1 MQTVLYAPIFQFSI
15 FNSSI
20 RQVQYSGYELA
31 RCASS
36 MKILVIGLDAA
47 TLDLIEPCTAAGHL
61 PALASLID
69 QGSSSRLLST
79 PNMHSASAWTSIL
92 TGLNPGR
99 HGLFV
104 FSDRDFA
111 TGRQVFFKGSDRAGE
126 TIGSLLARHG
136 LTAGFLNVPMTYKA
150 ECHAGGFM
158 ISGLDAPSL
167 NEHAFCPA
175 ELRNELLG
183 KFPDYG
189 FTPPGLG
196 DLMSAGRVDDAISA
210 WMRLTETQTS
220 VAEYLIESRPTDF
233 FMTVYTA
240 SDWAGHNLW
249 SRTDGE
255 SERDRGEALL
265 SIYRALDRAVARLL
279 RHANE
284 KTQVY
289 VISDHGMG
297 PHTGASY
304 HLADWLE
311 AHGYM
316 IRSRSAQARAS
327 FVGATRRAAKN
338 VLPGLIKEKIKSG
351 IGAERVK
358 QLQAAEK
365 DSFYSSID
373 WEQTTAYTEP
383 GRHVININLAGRN
396 ASGKVPSSDYET
408 VCDRITRHLSEWTDA
423 VGTGVVERITRR
435 DEVYS
440 GPFTERAS
448 DLYVY
453 WNPAA
458 SLGDPP
464 DEVRARGF
472 WWKGDHR
479 PEGVL
484 ISKGP
489 GVRRGAKLDGATVY
503 DLVPTLMC
511 GATLPVPDGLDG
523 SAIRELFTEE
533 FLERNPIKIDS
544 ASQNVAAQASSLS
557 EAEERLIE
565 EKLRGLGYL

>member
-1 MQTVLYAPIFQFSI
+1 
-15 FNSSI
+15 
-20 RQVQYSGYELA
+20 
-31 RCASS
+31 

-47 TLDLIEPCTAAGHL
+47 TMDLIEPWSAAGDL
-61 PALASLID
+61 PALARLID
-69 QGSSSRLLST
+69 EGSAGRLLST

-111 TGRQVFFKGSDRAGE
+111 TGRQVFFKGSDRSGE

-136 LTAGFLNVPMTYKA
+136 LTAGFMNVPMTYKA
-150 ECHAGGFM
+150 ECQSGGFM
-158 ISGLDAPSL
+158 VSGLDAPSL

-175 ELRNELLG
+175 DLRGELLG
-183 KFPDYG
+183 KFAEYR

-196 DLMSAGRVDDAISA
+196 DLMSAGKVDEAIAA
-210 WMRLTETQTS
+210 WLKLTETQTS
-220 VAEYLIESRPTDF
+220 AAEYLIESRPTDF

-249 SRTDGE
+249 QPNQSNRAE
-255 SERDRGEALL
+255 VNPLL
-265 SIYRALDRAVARLL
+265 SIYRALDQAIARLL
-279 RHANE
+279 EHASDE
-284 KTQVY
+284 TQVY

-304 HLADWLE
+304 HLAEWLE
-311 AHGYM
+311 ANGYM
-316 IRSRSAQARAS
+316 KRNRSSQARSSLIGAS
-327 FVGATRRAAKN
+327 RRAAKN
-338 VLPGLIKEKIKSG
+338 LLPGSVKEKIKSG

-358 QLQAAEK
+358 DLQAADK

-373 WEQTTAYTEP
+373 WTQTTAYSEP

-396 ASGKVPSSDYET
+396 AGGKVAPNEYEDI
-408 VCDRITRHLSEWTDA
+408 CRRIRRNLSEWTDPR
-423 VGTGVVERITRR
+423 GIKVVERVTHR
-435 DEVYS
+435 DEAYS

-453 WNPAA
+453 WNQAA

-464 DEVRARGF
+464 AEVRARGF
-472 WWKGDHR
+472 WWRGDHR
-479 PEGVL
+479 RDGIL

-489 GVRRGAKLDGATVY
+489 FTRRGAQFEGATVY
-503 DLVPTLMC
+503 DLVPTLMY
-511 GATLPVPDGLDG
+511 GAKVPVPAGLEG
-523 SAIRELFTEE
+523 RAIRELFTEE
-533 FLERNPIKIDS
+533 FLERNPIQIDS
-544 ASQNVAAQASSLS
+544 DSQALAVDSSNLS